1 MNSEAVLSNTFT
13 HYRVCDG
20 PQRIGLL
27 CGRIDSWTLWCNEI
41 LHFFLQGSEAA
52 YIYGCIILCSIPLL
66 LACAAYGVVK
76 LMNSRRRK
84 MKQIREELNNN
95 SGPGRKQGRYSVH
108 S

>member
-1 MNSEAVLSNTFT
+1 MV
-13 HYRVCDG
+13 
-20 PQRIGLL
+20 I
-27 CGRIDSWTLWCNEI
+27 
-41 LHFFLQGSEAA
+41 LQGSEAA

-95 SGPGRKQGRYSVH
+95 QGPGRKQGSIDCRYSVMPRDGH
-108 S
+108 DTK